1 MSYTTADAPAI
12 YGMMAEFETPEA
24 LVAAAKKTEQAGYTV
39 YDAYTPFPVE
49 ELEDAVP
56 RSGPYVGLLVLIGG
70 LSGVLLGFLM
80 EAYLAGE
87 YYPINVGGRP
97 LLSWPAFI
105 PVAYECGILL
115 ASFSAVFGMLG
126 LNGFPMPYHPVF
138 NIEQFER
145 ASLDRFFL
153 TIESADPKFD
163 QADTTQFL
171 QGLGAASV
179 VQVPA

>member
-1 MSYTTADAPAI
+1 MSYTASDAPAI
-12 YGMMAEFETPEA
+12 YGMMAEFESPED

-56 RSGPYVGLLVLIGG
+56 RTGPYVGLLVLVGG

-80 EAYLAGE
+80 EVYLAGD
-87 YYPINVGGRP
+87 YYPVNIGGRP

-115 ASFSAVFGMLG
+115 ASISAVFGMLG

-138 NIEQFER
+138 NVERFEL
-145 ASLDRFFL
+145 ASQDRFFL
-153 TIESADPKFD
+153 AIESADPKYD
-163 QADTTQFL
+163 QAATTAFL
-171 QGLGAASV
+171 KELGAASV
-179 VQVPA
+179 TEVPA